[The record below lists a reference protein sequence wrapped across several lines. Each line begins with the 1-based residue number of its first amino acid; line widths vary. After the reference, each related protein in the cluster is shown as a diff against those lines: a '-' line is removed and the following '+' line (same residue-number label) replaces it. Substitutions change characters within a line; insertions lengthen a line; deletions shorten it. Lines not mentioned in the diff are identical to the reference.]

1 MIWLRPILAAP
12 MPMAL
17 AAVLAMTT
25 AACKP
30 KPPSCQPG
38 EVEWGVQ
45 MLIEAGAMINVGR
58 DGQALPTVVRLYQV
72 RGELVLDELDFKTV
86 WAAEDTKALGDGFI
100 SVEEMTLYPGQR
112 DQRVL
117 PVESEAT
124 HIIAAA
130 WFREPMGNTWFT
142 SYEIPRRHPEV
153 VCDRAPET
161 RVYPNPCLYVLLDRS
176 LTSGGATPPSGF
188 TLVAGVQCAPL
199 GVVPGT
205 AKADGK
211 KKKKRKKRKKP
222 GLPQNPGMQ
231 DAPQAPGM
239 PQTPSTPQ
247 APSVPQAPTS
257 PQAPSM
263 PSAPSGPAAPTSAPP
278 SPPPRAPL

>member
-1 MIWLRPILAAP
+1 MTVLRPILALP
-12 MPMAL
+12 L
-17 AAVLAMTT
+17 LSVLG
-25 AACKP
+25 ACKP
-30 KPPSCQPG
+30 DTPSCQPS

-45 MLIEAGAMINVGR
+45 MLIEASAMINAGR

-72 RGELVLDELDFKTV
+72 RGELVLDELDFDTV

-153 VCDRAPET
+153 VCDRAPEN

-211 KKKKRKKRKKP
+211 KKKKKKRKTP
-222 GLPQNPGMQ
+222 GLPQGPDTQG
-231 DAPQAPGM
+231 A
-239 PQTPSTPQ
+239 PQTPSMPQ
-247 APSVPQAPTS
+247 APSVPQAPS
-257 PQAPSM
+257 MPQTPSL
-263 PSAPSGPAAPTSAPP
+263 PSAPSGPAPPSGPSAP
-278 SPPPRAPL
+278 SPPPRAPT